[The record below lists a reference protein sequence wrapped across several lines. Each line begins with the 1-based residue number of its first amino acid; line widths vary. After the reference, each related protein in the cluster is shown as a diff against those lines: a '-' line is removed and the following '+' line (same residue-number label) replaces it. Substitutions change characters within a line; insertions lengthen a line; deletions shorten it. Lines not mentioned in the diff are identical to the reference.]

1 MFTSESNDNNISN
14 LEIRNNILEESMECF
29 NHQFSFE
36 EENSERNNYIQLS
49 LIIFE
54 KKQSHTIH
62 DNFYNIDIKVKFDK
76 GVPVCTLCNS
86 YDCAHI
92 WVYNL

>member
-29 NHQFSFE
+29 NHWFSFE
-36 EENSERNNYIQLS
+36 EENSERNNYTQLS

-54 KKQSHTIH
+54 KI
-62 DNFYNIDIKVKFDK
+62 V
-76 GVPVCTLCNS
+76 S
-86 YDCAHI
+86 Y
-92 WVYNL
+92 YT